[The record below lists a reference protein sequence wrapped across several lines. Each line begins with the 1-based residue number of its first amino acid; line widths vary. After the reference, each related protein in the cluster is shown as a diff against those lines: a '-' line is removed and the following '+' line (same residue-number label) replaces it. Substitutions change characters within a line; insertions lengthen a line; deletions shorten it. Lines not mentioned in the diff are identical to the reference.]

1 MSYKKIIAGLLL
13 IGSII
18 TIAGFINADEYSIEK
33 IAEQLNKWKE
43 NYAPEKVYLQFDK
56 PYYAVGDDVWFK
68 AYVTI
73 GSKHQLSALSGAL
86 NVELIDDKD
95 SVKQSVKL
103 PLINGLAWGDFA
115 LSDTLEEGN
124 YRIRAYTNYM
134 RNAGEDYFF
143 DKAITIVN
151 STTNKVF
158 TKTTYTY
165 TTQNGKQQVN
175 AAINYADLSGTPY
188 ANKEV
193 RYTVELNAKSVA
205 KGKGITDDKG
215 NINVSFTNQQPAAL
229 QSGMIATT
237 IKLDDKKTVT
247 KAILIKNTSAN
258 VDVQFFPE
266 SGNLVN
272 GVRSKVAFKATGAD
286 GLGADIKG
294 TVVDDQ
300 NNTITTFDIQH
311 LGMGIFNL
319 LPATGR
325 TYKANITFADG
336 STKSFDLPKAID
348 TGFVLSID
356 NTDPDNVKLKI
367 SASHALLASNPD
379 DTISVMAQ
387 AGGQVYFA
395 AQSKVSSSNFTA
407 SVSKSRF
414 PSGVVQFTLF
424 SSKGEPLNERLVF
437 IQNPDQLKMDVTT
450 AKPTYA
456 PREKVKI
463 NLNAQSADSKPV
475 VGAFSV
481 AVIDETKVPFKEEDE
496 STILSNLLLTS
507 DIKGYVEKPNYYF
520 TVVNEK
526 TKADLDVLMLTQ
538 GYHRF
543 EWKRILKDDMP
554 PLAYEPEKTLHI
566 SGHIKTSGGK
576 PVPHGK
582 VTLLAI
588 GGGTFFMDTVTDEQG
603 KFSFNNLVF
612 RDSVRFV
619 IQARTSKDRKNV
631 EIDLDDINPQKVTQ
645 NKNAPNMQVSISDGL
660 SAYMQNSKSYYDAQ
674 LKYGLG
680 NHIIALKEVV
690 IKDKRPAAL
699 KHSDNLNGPGNAD
712 QVILGDKLLGC
723 PTLSIC
729 LQGVLFGVT
738 FRNGIPYSTRG
749 GALTINVDGMFLQN
763 SEYDMINTNDIA
775 SIEVL
780 RTPMYY
786 SIYGSQAGPG
796 GVILITMKRGDE
808 DHSYLSRPAPG
819 IVTVSP
825 KGYYKIRE
833 FYSPKYDDPKTN
845 TAVADLRSTIY
856 WNPDVI
862 TDKDGNASFDFFNAG
877 SKGTYRVV
885 IEGIDSDGNIGRQ
898 VYRYKV
904 E

>member
-1 MSYKKIIAGLLL
+1 MSYKRIIAGLLL

-18 TIAGFINADEYSIEK
+18 TVTGFINADVYSIEK

-43 NYAPEKVYLQFDK
+43 GYAPEKVYLQFDK

-165 TTQNGKQQVN
+165 STQNGKQQVN
-175 AAINYADLSGTPY
+175 AAINYADLSGEPY
-188 ANKEV
+188 VNKEV
-193 RYTVELNAKSVA
+193 RYTVELNTKSVA

-215 NINVSFTNQQPAAL
+215 NINVSFTNPLTVAL

-266 SGNLVN
+266 SGSLVN
-272 GVRSKVAFKATGAD
+272 GVKSKIAFKATGAD

-294 TVVDDQ
+294 TVIDDQ
-300 NNTITTFDIQH
+300 NNTITTFSTEH
-311 LGMGIFNL
+311 LGMGIFDI
-319 LPATGR
+319 LPATGKL
-325 TYKANITFADG
+325 YKANITFADG
-336 STKSFDLPKAID
+336 STKTFDLPKAID
-348 TGFVLSID
+348 KGFVLSID
-356 NTDPDNVKLKI
+356 NTDADNVKLKI
-367 SASHALLASNPD
+367 SASHSLLADNPD

-424 SSKGEPLNERLVF
+424 SSKGEPLNERVVF
-437 IQNPDQLKMDVTT
+437 IQNPDQLKMDVTS
-450 AKPTYA
+450 AKQSYA

-463 NLNAQSADSKPV
+463 GLNAQSPDSKPV
-475 VGAFSV
+475 IGAFSV
-481 AVIDETKVPFKEEDE
+481 AVIDETKVPVKEEDE

-520 TVVNEK
+520 TGVNEK

-543 EWKRILKDDMP
+543 EWKKILKDDMP
-554 PLAYEPEKTLHI
+554 PLVYEPERSLHI
-566 SGHIKTSGGK
+566 SGHIKTLGGK
-576 PVPHGK
+576 SVPHAK
-582 VTLLAI
+582 VALLAT

-603 KFSFNNLVF
+603 KFSFDNLAF

-645 NKNAPNMQVSISDGL
+645 NKNAPDMQVSVSDGL
-660 SAYMQNSKSYYDAQ
+660 STYMKSSKSYYDAQ

-680 NHIIALKEVV
+680 NHIIALKEVE
-690 IKDKRPAAL
+690 IRDKRPSAL

-723 PTLSIC
+723 PTLSTC

-749 GALTINVDGMFLQN
+749 GALTINVDGMFLQS
-763 SEYDMINTNDIA
+763 SEYDMINTSDIA

-780 RTPMYY
+780 RTPSYY
-786 SIYGSQAGPG
+786 SIYGGQAGPG

-845 TAVADLRSTIY
+845 IAVADLRSTIY

-898 VYRYKV
+898 VYKYKV